1 MTQGYELYGAEASYF
16 TGKVRAYLRYKRI
29 PFSEVLATREVYKD
43 IILPH
48 VGWPVIPVVATPDGE
63 TWQDSSEIIDNFEAR
78 FAEAPI
84 YPQGPRQK
92 LAALVI
98 EAWADEWLKLPA
110 MHYRWTKNRDWIV
123 LEFGKLS
130 RPDLDEAGQREV
142 GEQTARPFAGA
153 LPALGV
159 TPETGPAVET
169 SYEGLLAEL
178 DAHFAAHDFLFGT
191 RPSIG
196 DFGLYGPL
204 YAHQYRDPVSGA
216 LMKRIAPNVARWVE
230 RMTKPPAP
238 KGGAFLADDEI
249 PATLKPVLRR
259 IMREYLPVLIAT
271 AEAFNAHVAAL
282 PEADRAKPLA
292 RGIGMHDFTLEG
304 VTGKRVIFPF
314 DLWMLQ
320 RALDFL
326 RGLDGEAREK
336 AVLMLKEAGGERLA
350 GFPAFP
356 RLARR
361 NFQLVLE

>member
-29 PFSEVLATREVYKD
+29 PFSEVLATRDVYKD
-43 IILPH
+43 IILPR

-78 FAEAPI
+78 FPEASV
-84 YPQGPRQK
+84 YPQGARQK

-169 SYEGLLAEL
+169 SYEGLLGEL

-204 YAHQYRDPVSGA
+204 YAHQYRDPVSGE

-230 RMTKPPAP
+230 RMSKPLRP
-238 KGGAFLADDEI
+238 KGGEFLADDEV
-249 PATLKPVLRR
+249 PATLQPVLAR
-259 IMREYLPVLIAT
+259 IMREYLPVLLAT
-271 AEAFNAHVAAL
+271 AAAFNAHVTAL

-292 RGIGMHDFTLEG
+292 RGIGLHDFTLEG

-326 RGLDGEAREK
+326 HGLDEGAREK

-350 GFPAFP
+350 DFPAFP

-361 NFQLVLE
+361 HFQLVLE